1 MKILIIEDEPFAQ
14 TELLR
19 LLEKTGYEFEVA
31 GILDSVEDSVEWLKS
46 NAEPELIFL
55 DIQLSDG
62 ISFEIFRHIKIKAP
76 VIFTTAFDE
85 YAIQAFRLNSI
96 DYLLKPIEL
105 DALKAALNKLEEMK
119 SNLALSPLLNENIL
133 KDLLQMQKHDYK
145 SRFIAKMGDQIKSI
159 GIEDIAYFYAEDN
172 LVFVRCAGNERYII
186 DLTLELLEKEV
197 DPKEFFRLNR
207 GYLVRISAIRKV
219 SKYFNSR
226 LLIELEPPAEEK
238 VLVSRVKV
246 PGFMGWMGE

>member
-19 LLEKTGYEFEVA
+19 LLDKTGCEFRVA

-46 NAEPELIFL
+46 NVEPDLIFL

-62 ISFEIFRHIKIKAP
+62 ISFEIFRHVKIKAP

-105 DALKAALNKLEEMK
+105 YALKAALDKLEEMK
-119 SNLALSPLLNENIL
+119 KNWSASPVLDEKIL
-133 KDLLQMQKHDYK
+133 KDLLNLQKQEYK
-145 SRFIAKMGDQIKSI
+145 TRLVARLGEQIKSI
-159 GIEDIAYFYAEDN
+159 RVEDVAYFYAEDN
-172 LVFVRCAGNERYII
+172 LVFVRCLNNERYI
-186 DLTLELLEKEV
+186 LEHTLEQLERDL
-197 DPKEFFRLNR
+197 DPNEFFRLTR
-207 GYLVRISAIRKV
+207 GYLARINAIKKV

-226 LLIELEPPAEEK
+226 LLIVLEPPTEEQ
-238 VLVSRVKV
+238 VLVSRVRV
-246 PGFMGWMGE
+246 PDFMEWMGK

>member
-1 MKILIIEDEPFAQ
+1 MKILIIEDEPLAQ

-19 LLEKTGYEFEVA
+19 LLKKSGYEFQVEA
-31 GILDSVEDSVEWLKS
+31 MLDSVEDSVEWFRS
-46 NAEPELIFL
+46 NPEPDLVFL

-62 ISFEIFRHIKIKAP
+62 ISFEIFRKVKIKAP

-105 DALKAALNKLEEMK
+105 DALSAALDKLEAMK
-119 SNLALSPLLNENIL
+119 KNLAASPMLDENIL
-133 KDLLQMQKHDYK
+133 IDLLQLQRKEYK
-145 SRFIAKMGDQIKSI
+145 TRFVAKVGEQIKSI
-159 GIEDIAYFYAEDN
+159 MIEDISYFYAEDN
-172 LVFVRCAGNERYII
+172 LVFVKCAKDERYIL
-186 DLTLELLEKEV
+186 DHTLEQLEKDV

-207 GYLVRISAIRKV
+207 TYLARINAISKV

-226 LLIELEPPAEEK
+226 LLITLDPPSEEK
-238 VLVSRVKV
+238 ILVSRVRV
-246 PGFMGWMGE
+246 PDFMEWMGN

>member
-19 LLEKTGYEFEVA
+19 LLEKTNYEFQVA

-85 YAIQAFRLNSI
+85 YAIQAFQLNSI

-119 SNLALSPLLNENIL
+119 SNLAPSPLLNENIL

-145 SRFIAKMGDQIKSI
+145 SRFVAKMGDQIKSI

-226 LLIELEPPAEEK
+226 LLIELEPQAEEK
-238 VLVSRVKV
+238 VLVSRVRV
-246 PGFMGWMGE
+246 PDFMGWMGE